1 MKSFIAYIKI
11 VLGEFYM
18 DNINYFSIDCA
29 GDRGNLVSCKM
40 TIKQGVNKSFLRF
53 SSKLEKG
60 HLKYPIQYLK
70 YIDVVKTLSN
80 IYDVLDD
87 LEERYPNDTW
97 LKISLY
103 DEYGEPVFSLSDH
116 SENGYVLV
124 IDKISRFLLS
134 GDVQCLIGA

>member
-11 VLGEFYM
+11 ALGEFYM
-18 DNINYFSIDCA
+18 DNIDYFSIDCA
-29 GDRGNLVSCKM
+29 GDRGSPVSCKM
-40 TIKQGVNKSFLRF
+40 AIKQGVNKSFLQF
-53 SSKLEKG
+53 SLKLEKG

-70 YIDVVKTLSN
+70 YIDAVKTLSN

-97 LKISLY
+97 LEINLY

-116 SENGYVLV
+116 SENGYALV
-124 IDKISRFLLS
+124 MDKISRFLLS
-134 GDVQCLIGA
+134 GDVQCLIGT